1 MWAFCL
7 DRTEGHRD
15 LGTEGKRV
23 GFYLDRQTD
32 GWMDRQ
38 TDRQTDGWTDGRT
51 DKWSKGFT
59 DGGTEGQTEGQ
70 IQHLLKRK
78 EIENHF
84 KLTSIAMRWTT
95 DRHYR
100 TDIVRQDWM
109 HTYYIVVDIS
119 SLFCLFLR
127 KGGSLCLYVHM
138 FVCLSIRHSVG
149 PAR

>member
-38 TDRQTDGWTDGRT
+38 TD
-51 DKWSKGFT
+51 KWSKGFT

-70 IQHLLKRK
+70 IQHLPEKKRNRK
-78 EIENHF
+78 
-84 KLTSIAMRWTT
+84 SI
-95 DRHYR
+95 
-100 TDIVRQDWM
+100 
-109 HTYYIVVDIS
+109 
-119 SLFCLFLR
+119 
-127 KGGSLCLYVHM
+127 
-138 FVCLSIRHSVG
+138 
-149 PAR
+149 